1 MTSKQKRTLVL
12 AGIIGTLFACYEEE
26 EKTRL
31 HRELHARV
39 GKGIRA
45 MVKRYGED
53 AVNAVV
59 GDDAN
64 TLWGACVDHFTEQKI
79 TIEASTCVLAMV
91 NLDEKVLAKWYG
103 LSKSKLGNWAKPCTR
118 EDAVV
123 LERASVDVAKEVWKR
138 INASYEIETVKQMS
152 VMERIELARK
162 SARGRGN
169 VFFKK
174 K

>member
-1 MTSKQKRTLVL
+1 MTCEQKRTLIL
-12 AGIIGTLFACYEEE
+12 AGIIGTLFACYDED

-53 AVNAVV
+53 PVNAVV
-59 GDDAN
+59 SDDAN
-64 TLWGACVDHFTEQKI
+64 ALWGECVDHFAEQKI
-79 TIEASTCVLAMV
+79 TIEASTCVHAMV
-91 NLDEKVLAKWYG
+91 LLDEKALAKGYG
-103 LSKSKLGNWAKPCTR
+103 LSHGKMSKWGKPCTH

-123 LERASVDVAKEVWKR
+123 IERASMDVARDVWKR
-138 INASYEIETVKQMS
+138 INALYEIKEEKKMS

-162 SARGRGN
+162 SA
-169 VFFKK
+169 
-174 K
+174 